1 MQITETLVYPAAIEV
16 VFEMMTDEAFHSRVC
31 EATHAMSHSATVSR
45 QSDGATVITHREM
58 PTNGFPEFARTMVGQ
73 SIDIVETIVY
83 GPPGPHGTRI
93 GEVSISMGSAPINLK
108 GDIRI
113 IPADDGT
120 EVVIEG
126 NLKANIPFVG
136 GKVES
141 AAAPSVISGIHKEY
155 GVGLAWL
162 AERGHATNG

>member
-1 MQITETLVYPAAIEV
+1 MQITETLVYPAPIEV
-16 VFEMMTDEAFHSRVC
+16 VFEMMTDEAFHSKVC
-31 EATHAMSHSATVSR
+31 AATHAMTYSASVSR

-58 PTNGFPEFARTMVGQ
+58 PTDGFPEFARSMVGR

-93 GEVSISMGSAPINLK
+93 GEVSITMGAAPIALK

-126 NLKANIPFVG
+126 DLKASIPFLG

-141 AAAPSVISGIHKEY
+141 AASPSVISGIHKEY
-155 GVGLAWL
+155 AVGLAWL
-162 AERGHATNG
+162 AERGHVDED